1 MDVLH
6 RLLGMT
12 VLWALPAMRLLEC
25 SLIDSGRLM
34 RNAGVDA
41 ARRCDCA
48 CGLFVFAKGQGQR
61 VDR

>member
-12 VLWALPAMRLLEC
+12 AMRLLEC

-41 ARRCDCA
+41 ARHCDCA

>member
-1 MDVLH
+1 
-6 RLLGMT
+6 MT
-12 VLWALPAMRLLEC
+12 VLWALPAMRRLEC

-41 ARRCDCA
+41 ARCCDYA